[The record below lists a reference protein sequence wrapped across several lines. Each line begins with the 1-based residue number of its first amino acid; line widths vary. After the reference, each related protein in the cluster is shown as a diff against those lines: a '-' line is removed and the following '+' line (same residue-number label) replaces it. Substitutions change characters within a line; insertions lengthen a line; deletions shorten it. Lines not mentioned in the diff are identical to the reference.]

1 MSKPNSPQVKSVKKH
16 AHRLLLIIVRFK
28 MPSKCYRSAKMTR
41 QFKQALFV
49 KTTSKERR
57 SDVMMLYYCIKS
69 CAKSL

>member
-1 MSKPNSPQVKSVKKH
+1 MSKPNIPQVKSVKKH
-16 AHRLLLIIVRFK
+16 AHGLLIVRLK

-41 QFKQALFV
+41 QFKQVLFV

-57 SDVMMLYYCIKS
+57 SDVMTLYYCIKS